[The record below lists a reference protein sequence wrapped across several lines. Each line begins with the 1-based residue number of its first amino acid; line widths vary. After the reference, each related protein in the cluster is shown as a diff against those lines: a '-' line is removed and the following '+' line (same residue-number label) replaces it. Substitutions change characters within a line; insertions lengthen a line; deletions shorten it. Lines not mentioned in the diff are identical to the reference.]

1 MVQIC
6 ASGGFPIVD
15 HDKVEAIATQVQ
27 HLLLD
32 VKFDR
37 AEWTEDPN

>member
-1 MVQIC
+1 MVE
-6 ASGGFPIVD
+6 
-15 HDKVEAIATQVQ
+15 HDKVEAIATQVKDLF
-27 HLLLD
+27 HD